1 MSGDA
6 GLLLEKNKED
16 KGFINDISINSNNYV
31 ISLDLSAFPD
41 SVRVWVSPGEIRNM
55 AAAAF

>member
-1 MSGDA
+1 MLACYSK
-6 GLLLEKNKED
+6 KNKED
-16 KGFINDISINSNNYV
+16 KGFINDISINSNNYL

-41 SVRVWVSPGEIRNM
+41 SVRVWVSSGEIRHM